1 MDTRAVRAT
10 VTGRVQGVGYR
21 MWTLDRARAHG
32 VAGWVRN
39 EPDGTVTAVVQ
50 GHDDDVTAMVSELHD
65 GPDWA
70 RVHDVTTSDVEVDSG
85 LDGFRIAH

>member
-1 MDTRAVRAT
+1 MGTRAVKAT

-39 EPDGTVTAVVQ
+39 EPDGTVTALVQ
-50 GHDDDVTAMVSELHD
+50 GHDDDVTAMVSDLDD

-70 RVHDVTTSDVEVDSG
+70 RVDGVTSSDIDVDPG